1 LKLQDQYRGCLLGLA
16 VGDAL
21 GTTVEFRRPGS
32 FIPVNEIIGGGPFN
46 LRPGEW
52 TDDTSMALCLA
63 ESLIAKREFNPIDQL
78 ERYLKWYKE
87 GYLSSNGICFDVGI
101 TVLSSLMRFKET
113 RDPYCGPTDEYTAG
127 NGSLMRLA
135 PVPLFYANDPELG
148 IMMSGESSRTTHQ
161 APVAI
166 DACRYLGALII
177 GVVGGNNNSNNT
189 NKKEVILSPFY
200 SPIPK
205 YWDKYPLSSE
215 LTNVING
222 SFKRLNPP
230 DIRGSGYALKTL
242 EAAMW
247 AFYRSDTFEEGC
259 VMAVNL
265 GDDADTTGAVYGQ
278 LAGAFY
284 GETGIPTRW
293 LSKLAYKEKII
304 EMADNI
310 YRLSKEPEE
319 QKQETH

>member
-1 LKLQDQYRGCLLGLA
+1 
-16 VGDAL
+16 
-21 GTTVEFRRPGS
+21 
-32 FIPVNEIIGGGPFN
+32 
-46 LRPGEW
+46 
-52 TDDTSMALCLA
+52 MALCLA
-63 ESLIAKREFNPIDQL
+63 ESLITKEEFDPIDQL
-78 ERYLKWYKE
+78 ERYFKWYKE

-101 TVLSSLMRFKET
+101 TVLSSLMRFNET
-113 RDPYCGPTDEYTAG
+113 REPFCGSTDEYTAG
-127 NGSLMRLA
+127 NGSLMRLG
-135 PVPLFYANDPELG
+135 PVPLFYANNPDLG

-161 APVAI
+161 SPVAI

-177 GVVGGNNNSNNT
+177 GFVGSS
-189 NKKEVILSPFY
+189 KKQDILSPFY
-200 SPIPK
+200 SPTPR
-205 YWDKYPLSSE
+205 YWDKYPLNSE

-230 DIRGSGYALKTL
+230 DVRGSGYALKTL
-242 EAAMW
+242 EAALW

-259 VMAVNL
+259 VMVVNP

-304 EMADNI
+304 EMAEDI
-310 YRLSKEPEE
+310 YRLSRTVGKNS
-319 QKQETH
+319 

>member
-1 LKLQDQYRGCLLGLA
+1 LKSQDQYRGCLLGLA
-16 VGDAL
+16 TGDAL
-21 GTTVEFRRPGS
+21 GTTLEFCRPGS
-32 FIPVNEIIGGGPFN
+32 FIPVNDIIGGGPFN
-46 LRPGEW
+46 LEPGEW

-63 ESLIAKREFNPIDQL
+63 ESLIINRGFDPIDQL

-148 IMMSGESSRTTHQ
+148 ITKSGESSRTTHQ

-177 GVVGGNNNSNNT
+177 GAVGGNNSNDNNND
-189 NKKEVILSPFY
+189 NKKQEILSSFY

-205 YWDKYPLSSE
+205 YWDKYPLTSE

-242 EAAMW
+242 EAALW
-247 AFYRSDTFEEGC
+247 AFYRSNTFEEGC

-304 EMADNI
+304 EMADDI
-310 YRLSKEPEE
+310 YRLSREPKE
-319 QKQETH
+319 QK